1 MFRLHEWVLLYTYR
15 KFIETVQN
23 YGLFRCR
30 HRYIN
35 FITRRQDTSRTEARI
50 QFHYLVDRRAKRWR
64 ANCTW
69 MPSKLYL
76 DDVKIVPGWCQNCT
90 WMMSK
95 LYLDDVY
102 DFTITCAFCL
112 KCTWMMSQMNMTKPR
127 LGLKSRVLE
136 WRHNFAGMTPK
147 MDLDNV
153 TIESRWRRKFTWI
166 AS

>member
-1 MFRLHEWVLLYTYR
+1 MIDWLKTICNYLHGLIFEQISIYVETWKHVHYKKIVFRLHEWVLLYTYR

-95 LYLDDVY
+95 LYLDDVK
-102 DFTITCAFCL
+102 IVPGWCL
-112 KCTWMMSQMNMTKPR
+112 RFYNYMCLLSQMY
-127 LGLKSRVLE
+127 
-136 WRHNFAGMTPK
+136 
-147 MDLDNV
+147 LDDV
-153 TIESRWRRKFTWI
+153 TNEHD
-166 AS
+166 